1 MIILKNDLTAILSEK
16 VSSKNGNYP
25 EFQPGPDKKQYEVGE
40 QVQTEA
46 KWKST
51 AIFGGLFILSD
62 IK

>member
-1 MIILKNDLTAILSEK
+1 MEITPNSNQDRIKN
-16 VSSKNGNYP
+16 
-25 EFQPGPDKKQYEVGE
+25 QYEVGE

-62 IK
+62 IKWRANKRRAFIGQR